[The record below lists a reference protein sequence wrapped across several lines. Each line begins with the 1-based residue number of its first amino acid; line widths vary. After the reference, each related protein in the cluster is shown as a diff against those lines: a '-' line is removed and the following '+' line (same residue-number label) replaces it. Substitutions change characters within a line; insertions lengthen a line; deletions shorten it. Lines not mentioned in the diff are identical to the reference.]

1 MVDHAPLGGEGHA
14 GGVSSDL
21 FDLSRMSVE
30 CPNWKLVIENL
41 PQPSS
46 DG

>member
-14 GGVSSDL
+14 GGVSSDI
-21 FDLSRMSVE
+21 FDLSKMSVE

-41 PQPSS
+41 P
-46 DG
+46 